1 VPSERPPDPLYFAFE
16 QVEWRRNMQTMERYR
31 VLPEDVGPAHALDVR
46 NTQQRDPWRKYGSGP
61 QLGGRRDPVFYDG
74 IGPRAACGQ
83 RVLAVIPVDFTAE
96 DPDACPEC
104 VELEQAGQARGR
116 YTPFGSTR
124 SYDGCSDAIRV
135 ANSAGDFIVYTCTLN
150 DPAHRVPHKSF
161 NGATW
166 HDEEDFT
173 PPPDGFV

>member
-31 VLPEDVGPAHALDVR
+31 VLPEDVGPAH
-46 NTQQRDPWRKYGSGP
+46 
-61 QLGGRRDPVFYDG
+61 
-74 IGPRAACGQ
+74 
-83 RVLAVIPVDFTAE
+83 
-96 DPDACPEC
+96 
-104 VELEQAGQARGR
+104 
-116 YTPFGSTR
+116 
-124 SYDGCSDAIRV
+124 DAIRV
-135 ANSAGDFIVYTCTLN
+135 ANSAGDFIVYTSTLN